1 MSGDFVVLDSGPF
14 SLFCLERNDTTT
26 DKLMTYIKTRVAIG
40 ATLAVP
46 LTVIAETARGQYAS
60 AVRRVVNSGRVIT
73 LPLDVSGSLAI
84 GDLLH
89 RHGLDSQHFVD
100 ASVIVSA
107 ATLDG
112 TVTIV
117 TGDFSDLDNLSL
129 GDKRIKIRGVSTL
142 DQ

>member
-1 MSGDFVVLDSGPF
+1 VSGDFVVLDSGPF

-60 AVRRVVNSGRVIT
+60 GVRSVLESGRVVT
-73 LPLDVSGSLAI
+73 LSLDVSAALAI
-84 GDLLH
+84 ADLLH
-89 RHGLDSQHFVD
+89 RNELGSEHFVD
-100 ASVIVSA
+100 ASILVSA